1 MSPTAK
7 TTLKKVYKVQVE
19 DLREEVIVINCY
31 LIPCI
36 YHLIPVLS
44 DKNFHKDKTFTAHKA
59 LGLYL

>member
-44 DKNFHKDKTFTAHKA
+44 DKNFHKDKTFNAHKA
-59 LGLYL
+59 PGLY